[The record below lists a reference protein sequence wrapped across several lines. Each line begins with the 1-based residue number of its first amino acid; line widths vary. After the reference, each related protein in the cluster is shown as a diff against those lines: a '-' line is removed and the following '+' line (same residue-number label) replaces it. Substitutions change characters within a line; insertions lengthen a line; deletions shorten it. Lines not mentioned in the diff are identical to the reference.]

1 LSIETIPFKQQA
13 SKLDDKRKLLPT
25 SAGESSV

>member
-1 LSIETIPFKQQA
+1 M
-13 SKLDDKRKLLPT
+13 